1 MGNHFKNHL
10 IPEGCEVH
18 AVIDRNGFRL
28 FARIEGI
35 ESDLPIECKDRLF
48 MDCVRRSFKYFST
61 FPQELN
67 QRGNLT
73 LNNNRTVE
81 PVLEGME

>member
-1 MGNHFKNHL
+1 
-10 IPEGCEVH
+10 
-18 AVIDRNGFRL
+18 
-28 FARIEGI
+28 
-35 ESDLPIECKDRLF
+35 